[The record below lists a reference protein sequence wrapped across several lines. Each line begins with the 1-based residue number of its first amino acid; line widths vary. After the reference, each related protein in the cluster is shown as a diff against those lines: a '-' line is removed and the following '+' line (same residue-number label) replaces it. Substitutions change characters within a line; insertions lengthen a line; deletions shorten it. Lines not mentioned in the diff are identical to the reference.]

1 MLEAMK
7 AAIALVPLLLPIST
21 PAIADEVGANPND
34 PGKVTSVA
42 KGVKEIDLGGI
53 FVLSVDKVGDQSTT
67 KLSTLGGLG
76 FQYFINANA
85 SVGGTALFAYDKVG
99 DASSATSFGGVVFGS
114 FHVRLGLGAF
124 FRPTLGL
131 GALFG
136 TREIDAGGG
145 MNTELS
151 QKAFLVRIGLPFAYF
166 PSKRVVLQAGP
177 EVNVEIGS
185 FKADGASDGTSFKT
199 VAGGF
204 AVGVGYVF

>member
-1 MLEAMK
+1 MLFLMK
-7 AAIALVPLLLPIST
+7 ASLLAVVVLALAT
-21 PAIADEVGANPND
+21 NAHADEVAANPND
-34 PGKVTSVA
+34 PGKVTSIG

-53 FVLSVDKVGDQSTT
+53 FVLTVDKVGDQSTT

-76 FQYFINANA
+76 FQYFINANVSA
-85 SVGGTALFAYDKVG
+85 GATALMSYDKVG
-99 DASSATSFGGVVFGS
+99 DATSALSFGGVAFAS
-114 FHVRLGLGAF
+114 LHVRLGLGAF

-136 TREIDAGGG
+136 TREVDAGGG
-145 MNTELS
+145 MVAELS
-151 QKAFLVRIGLPFAYF
+151 QVAFLTRIGLGFAYF

-177 EVNVEIGS
+177 EVNISIGS
-185 FKADGASDGTSFKT
+185 FKADGSDESTSFTT

>member
-1 MLEAMK
+1 MLEPMK
-7 AAIALVPLLLPIST
+7 LGLLALLIALSSS
-21 PAIADEVGANPND
+21 PAWADEVAANPND
-34 PGKVTSVA
+34 PGKVTSIG

-53 FVLSVDKVGDQSTT
+53 FVLTVDKVGDSSTT
-67 KLSTLGGLG
+67 KLSTLGGVG
-76 FQYFINANA
+76 FQYFFNANVSA
-85 SVGGTALFAYDKVG
+85 GATGLFAYDKVG
-99 DASSATSFGGVVFGS
+99 DAASATSFGGALFGS

-136 TREIDAGGG
+136 TREVDAGGG
-145 MNTELS
+145 MVTEFS
-151 QKAFLVRIGLPFAYF
+151 QVAFLTRIGLPFAYF

-177 EVNVEIGS
+177 EINVSIGS
-185 FKADGASDGTSFKT
+185 FKADGASEGTSFTT

>member
-1 MLEAMK
+1 MKRSLIVLSVLVVAAEAR
-7 AAIALVPLLLPIST
+7 
-21 PAIADEVGANPND
+21 ADEVAANPND
-34 PGKVTSVA
+34 PGKVTSIGR
-42 KGVKEIDLGGI
+42 GVKEIDLGGI
-53 FVLSVDKVGDQSTT
+53 FVLSVDKVGDESTT

-76 FQYFINANA
+76 FQFFLNQNVSLGAT
-85 SVGGTALFAYDKVG
+85 GLFSYDKVG
-99 DASSATSFGGVVFGS
+99 DATSATSFGGVAFGS
-114 FHVRLGLGAF
+114 LHVRLGLGAF

-145 MNTELS
+145 MVTEFS
-151 QKAFLVRIGLPFAYF
+151 QVAFLARIGLPIAYF
-166 PSKRVVLQAGP
+166 ASKRVVLQAGP

-185 FKADGASDGTSFKT
+185 FKADGATDGTSFTT

>member
-1 MLEAMK
+1 MLFLMK
-7 AAIALVPLLLPIST
+7 ASLLAVLLLGF
-21 PAIADEVGANPND
+21 AGNAHADEVAANPND
-34 PGKVTSVA
+34 PGKVTSIG

-53 FVLSVDKVGDQSTT
+53 FVLTVDKVGDQSTT

-76 FQYFINANA
+76 FQYFINANVSA
-85 SVGGTALFAYDKVG
+85 GATALMSYDKVG
-99 DASSATSFGGVVFGS
+99 DATSALSFGGVAFAS
-114 FHVRLGLGAF
+114 LHVRLGLGAF

-136 TREIDAGGG
+136 TREVDAGGG
-145 MNTELS
+145 MVAELS
-151 QKAFLVRIGLPFAYF
+151 QVAFLTRIGLPFAYF

-177 EVNVEIGS
+177 EINVSIGS
-185 FKADGASDGTSFKT
+185 FKADGSDESTSFTT